1 MTTSSHTPKPFS
13 MMADALESAADTFE
27 QAAANAPESARRAAR
42 VTKRA
47 LGMGVFKAFYGISY
61 GLVYS
66 GVFITELFPEQSTVR
81 RALTEGAEAAIDA
94 RHKANSKS
102 KPKLSFDAGHAHDEH
117 DEHGGHEES
126 EVDSEAPA
134 RSARQVA
141 TKRAEKFDAAVRGT
155 KSKKSA

>member
-94 RHKANSKS
+94 RHKTGNKS
-102 KPKLSFDAGHAHDEH
+102 KAKLSFEVSHEHNEQDEH
-117 DEHGGHEES
+117 VEITPKT
-126 EVDSEAPA
+126 PA
-134 RSARQVA
+134 RPARKAVK
-141 TKRAEKFDAAVRGT
+141 KRAEKFDAAVKGL
-155 KSKKSA
+155 KPQSA